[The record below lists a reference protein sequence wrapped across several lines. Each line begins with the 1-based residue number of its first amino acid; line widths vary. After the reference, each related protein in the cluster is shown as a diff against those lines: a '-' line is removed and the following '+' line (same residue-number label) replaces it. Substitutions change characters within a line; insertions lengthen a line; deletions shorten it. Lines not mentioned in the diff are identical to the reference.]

1 MAAGLPASLRGGGG
15 AEVGEVLPPWAEE
28 GEVLPPW
35 VEEKE
40 VPLPCRRC
48 RRLPRGEAEREEKTR
63 HTPRPWPHARLL
75 PVPHSPATG
84 VLVAQEVAVEGVAV
98 VVAAAA
104 ASELRPGV
112 WDQASGRA
120 EAALL
125 RDRNAAEAE
134 GGLGLDVGRPRSLQP
149 PTLASATSTAVVG
162 AVDAAVVVVKVLLSS
177 GSSPE
182 YTRLRS
188 RSPSSTDPSIELG
201 GK

>member
-1 MAAGLPASLRGGGG
+1 M
-15 AEVGEVLPPWAEE
+15 
-28 GEVLPPW
+28 LPPW

-75 PVPHSPATG
+75 PAPHRPATG
-84 VLVAQEVAVEGVAV
+84 VLVAQEVAVEGVV
-98 VVAAAA
+98 VVVAAAAAA

-182 YTRLRS
+182 YIRLRS